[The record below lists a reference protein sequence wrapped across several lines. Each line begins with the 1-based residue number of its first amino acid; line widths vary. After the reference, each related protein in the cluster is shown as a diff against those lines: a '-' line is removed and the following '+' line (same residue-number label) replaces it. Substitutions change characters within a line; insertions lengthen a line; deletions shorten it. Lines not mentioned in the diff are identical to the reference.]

1 GADPALRAVVVD
13 LGAERRR
20 GAGEPRVLRLH
31 EVLAE
36 VVLLV
41 GGEVVVA
48 QVALERRL
56 VGRQECELGL
66 LAAGEAE
73 QLEERARSRVG
84 GAEPGRVL
92 VDAGV
97 VAKAVARLRRVA
109 PVEAEARADR
119 ARGRERAARAAPRSK
134 AALPLEPRPRA

>member
-41 GGEVVVA
+41 GREVVVA
-48 QVALERRL
+48 QVALDRRL
-56 VGRQECELGL
+56 VGRQEGELRL
-66 LAAGEAE
+66 LATGEAE
-73 QLEERARSRVG
+73 ELEERARSGVG
-84 GAEPGRVL
+84 RAEPGRVL

-97 VAKAVARLRRVA
+97 VAKAVGRLRRVA
-109 PVEAEARADR
+109 PIEAEARADR
-119 ARGRERAARAAPRSK
+119 ARGRERAAGAAPGSPAGLRLAPPPS
-134 AALPLEPRPRA
+134 